1 MSLKF
6 TAGHFSSLAVFST
19 RSVFQAEKKRD
30 LFQENVLF
38 WALGGRKTHSEL
50 TGSTEWNLYFTIFGE
65 FFSSLTNISFE
76 QISSTQKPLPKRAFY
91 QKTAWIRATTNFQD
105 LPISSKMILLTIT
118 KQSWLRDGIF
128 PGSRIRIPGIRDRDF
143 LFWARSKNPEN
154 PEIPGI
160 GIGI

>member
-19 RSVFQAEKKRD
+19 RSVFQAKKRN

-50 TGSTEWNLYFTIFGE
+50 TGSTEWNPYFTKFGE
-65 FFSSLTNISFE
+65 FFSSLTKISFE

-105 LPISSKMILLTIT
+105 LSISSKMILLTLSCPIGLPPHALVAQ
-118 KQSWLRDGIF
+118 KNADQRWLIAN
-128 PGSRIRIPGIRDRDF
+128 
-143 LFWARSKNPEN
+143 LSKNRY
-154 PEIPGI
+154 IFYI
-160 GIGI
+160 KWCD